1 MIQEEIYTEADK
13 RYPRRW
19 SGDEENANNSDKFIE
34 GAEWMQSK
42 ADDLVKE
49 TIEMVKPKWISVD
62 NRLPEPYE
70 DVLVIVGDIVDSA
83 HIDDD
88 GRWHTLYVSRI
99 PVLWWM
105 PLPEPPKTK

>member
-49 TIEMVKPKWISVD
+49 TIEMVKPKWISVKD
-62 NRLPEPYE
+62 RMPTEEGRYLCM
-70 DVLVIVGDIVDSA
+70 VDDYDA
-83 HIDDD
+83 HEVVDFINGYFNIDA
-88 GRWHTLYVSRI
+88 
-99 PVLWWM
+99 PVEYWM
-105 PLPEPPKTK
+105 PLPEPPK